1 MSPFDSGFSTKISP
15 QIEGQVP
22 DYIQSDHNNF
32 VEFLKSYYEFLEA
45 AELTVSGVINNII
58 QETTSTNFIL
68 NEDGTKVVGETGL
81 GTTGKFVVGETIT
94 GGTSKATATILVD
107 MLSESPTRMF
117 ISCNQKFIVGE
128 TLTGG
133 TSGATATVVDYRPNP
148 VNSIQKLLDFAN
160 TDNTTAKLLDEMQ
173 AQFMAVLPNT
183 LASGLSKR
191 DLMKNIKDL
200 YTAKGTSEGHKL
212 FLRLMFDEDVDVFYP
227 TKYMMR
233 LSDGNWTKK

>member
-22 DYIQSDHNNF
+22 DYIQSDHKNF

-68 NEDGTKVVGETGL
+68 NEDGNKVVGETGL

-107 MLSESPTRMF
+107 MLSESPSRMF

-148 VNSIQKLLDFAN
+148 VNSIQKLFC
-160 TDNTTAKLLDEMQ
+160 KH
-173 AQFMAVLPNT
+173 
-183 LASGLSKR
+183 R
-191 DLMKNIKDL
+191 
-200 YTAKGTSEGHKL
+200 
-212 FLRLMFDEDVDVFYP
+212 
-227 TKYMMR
+227 
-233 LSDGNWTKK
+233 